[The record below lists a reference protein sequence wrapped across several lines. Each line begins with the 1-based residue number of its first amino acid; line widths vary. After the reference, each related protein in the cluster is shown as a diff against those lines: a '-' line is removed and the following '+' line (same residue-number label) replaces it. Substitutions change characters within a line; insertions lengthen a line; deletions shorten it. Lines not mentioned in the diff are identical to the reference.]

1 MALGFQSHTFF
12 IEQIFVKQINSWR
25 LFCSNGQKLRRIIY
39 VNRKNL
45 GISLDKSIFWGI
57 ISLFIGVSPSGKALD
72 SDSNS
77 RWFESIYPSQKK
89 HLHNA
94 SAFLNCFYPNE
105 YFSACLHKLTI
116 RYTKW
121 GKIYEG
127 CRF

>member
-77 RWFESIYPSQKK
+77 RWFESIYPSQ
-89 HLHNA
+89 NRQI
-94 SAFLNCFYPNE
+94 SIE
-105 YFSACLHKLTI
+105 V
-116 RYTKW
+116 
-121 GKIYEG
+121 
-127 CRF
+127 CRFTFYLFTLHFSLFSYKVDFGK